1 MSRIWIVLFVAS
13 ICSACTSEVD
23 VTEQPD
29 NPADVNPPSDMPPA
43 SEFALSN
50 AEQTAYNYFVSKG
63 LTPAQSAGIVGN
75 LIQESN
81 VIPTSVQY
89 GGGPGR
95 GIAQW
100 SVGGRWDT
108 SHSDNI
114 TAYANQQGTSRWA
127 LNTQLDFIWYE
138 LTTFSGYGLA
148 TLKSST
154 TVTGATVAF
163 MAKYEVCGTCN
174 QSGRVAYANQVLAAY
189 GGTSGGGGGSGG
201 GSGSGGAGCYS
212 GTLSEQMPENAC
224 VQSKFDNLWYQ
235 CSNGSWVDRW
245 SDPTACNGVHPL

>member
-1 MSRIWIVLFVAS
+1 MSRIWIVLFFAS
-13 ICSACTSEVD
+13 ICSACTSDVD

-29 NPADVNPPSDMPPA
+29 NPADVDPPSDMPPA
-43 SEFALSN
+43 SEYALSN
-50 AEQTAYNYFVSKG
+50 AEQTAYNYFVAKG
-63 LTPAQSAGIVGN
+63 LTPVQSAGIVGN

-127 LNTQLDFIWYE
+127 LGTQLDFIWYE

-163 MAKYEVCGTCN
+163 MAKFEVCGTCN
-174 QSGRVAYANQVLAAY
+174 QTGRVAYANQVLAAY
-189 GGTSGGGGGSGG
+189 GGSTGGGTTGGGGTTSG
-201 GSGSGGAGCYS
+201 GCYS
-212 GTLSEQMPENAC
+212 GTLSEQEPENAC

-245 SDPTACNGVHPL
+245 SDPDACSSVHPL

>member
-1 MSRIWIVLFVAS
+1 MSRLWLALIVAT
-13 ICSACTSEVD
+13 ICAGCTSEVD

-29 NPADVNPPSDMPPA
+29 NPADVDPPSDMPPA
-43 SEFALSN
+43 SEYALSN
-50 AEQTAYNYFVSKG
+50 AEQTAFNYFVNKG
-63 LTPAQSAGIVGN
+63 LTATQSAGIVGN

-81 VIPTSVQY
+81 VIATSVEY

-108 SHSDNI
+108 SHSDNV

-127 LNTQLDFIWYE
+127 LATQLDFIWYE

-148 TLKSST
+148 QLKSAT

-163 MAKYEVCGTCN
+163 MAKFEVCGTCN
-174 QSGRVAYANQVLAAY
+174 QSGRIAYANQVLAAY
-189 GGTSGGGGGSGG
+189 GSTSGGGSGG

>member
-43 SEFALSN
+43 SEYALSN

-189 GGTSGGGGGSGG
+189 GGSSGG
-201 GSGSGGAGCYS
+201 GSTGGGGTSGGAGCYS
-212 GTLSEQMPENAC
+212 GTLSEQVAENAC
-224 VQSKFDNLWYQ
+224 VQSKYDNLWYQ

-245 SDPTACNGVHPL
+245 SDPAACTSVHPL

>member
-1 MSRIWIVLFVAS
+1 VAAMSRRWLVLFLV
-13 ICSACTSEVD
+13 SACTASVD
-23 VTEQPD
+23 IVEQPD
-29 NPADVNPPSDMPPA
+29 DPADINPPDDPPPA
-43 SEFALSN
+43 SERALSN
-50 AEQTAYNYFVSKG
+50 AEQTAFNYFVSKG
-63 LTPAQSAGIVGN
+63 LTPTQSAGIVGN

-108 SHSDNI
+108 SHNDNI
-114 TAYANQQGTSRWA
+114 TTYANQHGVSRWS
-127 LNTQLDFIWYE
+127 LTTQLDFIWYE
-138 LTTFSGYGLA
+138 LTSFSGYGLA
-148 TLKSST
+148 QLKSAT

-163 MAKYEVCGTCN
+163 MAKFEVCGTCN
-174 QSGRVAYANQVLAAY
+174 QTGRVNDANQVLAAY
-189 GGTSGGGGGSGG
+189 GGSGGGGGGG
-201 GSGSGGAGCYS
+201 GGAGCYS

-245 SDPTACNGVHPL
+245 SDPMACNGVHPL

>member
-1 MSRIWIVLFVAS
+1 MSRLCIALIVAS
-13 ICSACTSEVD
+13 ICAACTSDVD

-29 NPADVNPPSDMPPA
+29 NPADVDPPSDMPPA
-43 SEFALSN
+43 SEYALSN
-50 AEQTAYNYFVSKG
+50 AEQTAFNYFVNKG
-63 LTPAQSAGIVGN
+63 LTPTQSAGIVGN
-75 LIQESN
+75 LILESS
-81 VIPTSVQY
+81 VIPTAVEY

-108 SHSDNI
+108 SHNDNI
-114 TAYANQQGTSRWA
+114 TAYANTHGGSRWA
-127 LNTQLDFIWYE
+127 LGTQLDFIWYE

-148 TLKSST
+148 QLKATT

-163 MAKYEVCGTCN
+163 MAKFEVCGTCN
-174 QSGRVAYANQVLAAY
+174 QTGRVNYANQVLAAY
-189 GGTSGGGGGSGG
+189 GGGSTGGSGG
-201 GSGSGGAGCYS
+201 GGGAGCYS

-224 VQSKFDNLWYQ
+224 VQSKYDNLWYQ